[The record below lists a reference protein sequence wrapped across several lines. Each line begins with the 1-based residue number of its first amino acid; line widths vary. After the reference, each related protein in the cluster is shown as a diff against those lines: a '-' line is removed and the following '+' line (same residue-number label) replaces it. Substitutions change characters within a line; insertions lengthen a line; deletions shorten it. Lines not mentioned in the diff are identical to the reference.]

1 MRLAVYTF
9 GLVLAMIPA
18 AAMAQMPLHT
28 VDRVVIDPG
37 HGGDDLGTEGH
48 GVQEKDLVLQM
59 SLDLAAALR
68 AAYPGLEVVLTRDSD
83 TYPTLEERTHLAN
96 LLEADLFISV
106 HANAAP
112 NLQAHGIETF
122 FLAAEGTAPGQVT
135 PGQEDL
141 GPTVI
146 DTEVGVTGD
155 VHALIV
161 HDLHRQGALRGSARL
176 ADVVQSTLVDATG
189 ALDRGVR
196 TGQFRV
202 LRGAMMPAVVVETGF
217 LSNEDEGS
225 RLLTAD
231 YQQQIIDGL
240 VRAVATYDEGQ
251 YAVAQQWQLS
261 AERLALGE

>member
-1 MRLAVYTF
+1 MRCAAYTF
-9 GLVLAMIPA
+9 GLVLATIPA
-18 AAMAQMPLHT
+18 VGWSQMPLQT
-28 VDRVVIDPG
+28 IDRVVIDPG

-48 GVQEKDLVLQM
+48 GVQEKDLVLGM
-59 SLDLAAALR
+59 SLDLADALR

-83 TYPTLEERTHLAN
+83 TYPSLEERTHLAN
-96 LLEADLFISV
+96 VVEADLFISV

-112 NLQAHGIETF
+112 NLLAHGIETF
-122 FLAAEGTAPGQVT
+122 FLAANGTAPGQVT
-135 PGQEDL
+135 PGQEEL
-141 GPTVI
+141 GPTVV

-176 ADVVQSTLVDATG
+176 ADVIQSSLVDATG
-189 ALDRGVR
+189 AFDRGVR

-225 RLLTAD
+225 RLLTAE
-231 YQQQIIDGL
+231 YQARIIDGL
-240 VRAVATYDEGQ
+240 VEAVGLYDQGQ
-251 YAVAQQWQLS
+251 FAVAQQWQLS